1 MYRLEDVEFMR
12 AALRLAAEG
21 TGLASPNPR
30 VGAVVV
36 REGKIIGRGSHR
48 YAEVDHAEVVALR
61 EAGEGA
67 RGATLYVNLEPCCH
81 SGRTPPCTA
90 AVIAAGVERVV
101 VGMSDPNPRVAGAGL
116 RQLAAAGVK
125 IESDCLG
132 GEARRLNEDFAC
144 WIRRGRPFVTLKA
157 GVSLDGRIAG
167 PGRKWI
173 SSQPSRE
180 RVQAMRHA
188 CDAVLSGIGTVVSDD
203 PLLTDR
209 SGRER
214 RRPLLR
220 VIVDSHLRLPVT
232 AQLLKQAKRRK
243 DVWIFHSGGG
253 AAEQQALEKAGARVE
268 QAAGAGGAVDLPTV
282 LRRLGEEQVISVLLE
297 AGARLNAGMLG
308 AGLVDRLTLFQ
319 APVLLGEGALPLAAG
334 GAEWPR
340 MPVGALTCETVGPD
354 VMIECLMGDEE
365 G

>member
-36 REGKIIGRGSHR
+36 REGKIVGRGSHR
-48 YAEVDHAEVVALR
+48 YADLDHAEVVALR
-61 EAGEGA
+61 EAGAGA

-81 SGRTPPCTA
+81 TGRTPPCTE

-101 VGMSDPNPRVAGAGL
+101 VGMSDPNSKVAGEGL
-116 RQLAAAGVK
+116 RLLAAAGVK
-125 IESDCLG
+125 VETDCLG
-132 GEARRLNEDFAC
+132 REAQRLNEDFAC
-144 WIRRGRPFVTLKA
+144 WIRTGRPFVTLKA
-157 GVSLDGRIAG
+157 GVSLDGRIAA

-180 RVQAMRHA
+180 RVQEMRHA

-209 SGRER
+209 TGRER

-220 VIVDSHLRLPVT
+220 VIVDSHLRLPAT
-232 AQLLKQAKRRK
+232 AQLLKQARRRK
-243 DVWIFHSGGG
+243 DVWIFHADG
-253 AAEQQALEKAGARVE
+253 AAERQQTLEKAGARVE
-268 QAAGAGGAVDLPTV
+268 RAAGEGGTVALRAVLQ
-282 LRRLGEEQVISVLLE
+282 RLGEEQVISVLLE
-297 AGARLNAGMLG
+297 AGARLNGAMLA

-319 APVLLGEGALPLAAG
+319 APVLLGDGALPLAAG

-340 MPVGALTCETVGPD
+340 LPVGALTCETVGPD
-354 VMIECLMGDEE
+354 VMLECLMTEE
-365 G
+365 R